1 MSIVASPDARA
12 VSDEPVVGC
21 PSWCVAHFS
30 SGADVHHRGQEYA
43 YYGTGVS
50 AMGPQ
55 VVIAGIE
62 AHAGGEPAVV
72 LQVGATDT
80 GSLHLDPTTA
90 RRLALALASL
100 ADRLNDG
107 HDSLRGADS

>member
-1 MSIVASPDARA
+1 MNIVASPDVRRA
-12 VSDEPVVGC
+12 PEETASC
-21 PSWCVAHFS
+21 PSWCIAHFG
-30 SGADVHHRGQEYA
+30 SGVDRHHRGQEYA

-62 AHAGGEPAVV
+62 AHAGEPTVV
-72 LQVGATDT
+72 LQVGATDA

-100 ADRLNDG
+100 ADRLDDG
-107 HDSLRGADS
+107 QDSPRGADS